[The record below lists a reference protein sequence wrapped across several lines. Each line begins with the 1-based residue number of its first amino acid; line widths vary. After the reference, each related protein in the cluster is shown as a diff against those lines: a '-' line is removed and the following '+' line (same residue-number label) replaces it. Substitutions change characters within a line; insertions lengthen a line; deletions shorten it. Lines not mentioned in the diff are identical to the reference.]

1 MSSFVRSAGTRTV
14 GGVDVR
20 LTETTWSTGPG
31 SSFDV
36 YLASDGTCLT
46 MDESLDEEPSDDQ
59 IAALIAADRD
69 QYGYLA

>member
-1 MSSFVRSAGTRTV
+1 MNSFVRSAGTRTV
-14 GGVDVR
+14 SGVDVR

-46 MDESLDEEPSDDQ
+46 MDESFDDEPSDDQ
-59 IAALIAADRD
+59 IAALISADRD
-69 QYGYLA
+69 EYGYLA